1 MQRLLLLLLLNACLA
16 NAVAAEPLR
25 LVRFGPPGE
34 ERPGLLDADGRV
46 RDLSGVV
53 ADLGGR
59 TLADLRRLD
68 DLSPAALPLVP
79 GSPRLGPPVAG
90 TRKII
95 AMGFNYA
102 DHAEES
108 DVSLPPEPLLF
119 SKAVT
124 ALSGPFDDVIAPRG
138 HTMLDYEVE
147 LVVVIGRTAR
157 YVEEADALEYVAGF
171 TVGHDVSERHFQN
184 RRGGQFVK
192 GKSADTFAPVGPWLV
207 PTHHVENV
215 QALAIRSWVNGEP
228 RQASDT
234 RHMVFGAAFAVSYIS
249 QFMTLEPGDL
259 IFTGTPAGVGA
270 GMEPPRWLEPGDVVE
285 LEIQSLGR
293 QRQRIAPPRS

>member
-53 ADLGGR
+53 ADLGGS
-59 TLADLRRLD
+59 TLAELRRLD

-79 GSPRLGPPVAG
+79 GNPRLGPPVAG

-108 DVSLPPEPLLF
+108 DVALPPEPLLF

-124 ALSGPFDDVIAPRG
+124 ALSGPYDEVVAPRG

-147 LVVVIGRTAR
+147 LVIVIGRTAR
-157 YVEEADALEYVAGF
+157 YVAEADALEYVAGF
-171 TVGHDVSERHFQN
+171 TVGHDVSERHFPEPP
-184 RRGGQFVK
+184 RRSVRQGQER
-192 GKSADTFAPVGPWLV
+192 GYLCAGRSLAGADAPRRERAGTADTFM
-207 PTHHVENV
+207 
-215 QALAIRSWVNGEP
+215 GE
-228 RQASDT
+228 R
-234 RHMVFGAAFAVSYIS
+234 GAA
-249 QFMTLEPGDL
+249 PGL
-259 IFTGTPAGVGA
+259 RHPIHGV
-270 GMEPPRWLEPGDVVE
+270 RRRVC
-285 LEIQSLGR
+285 R
-293 QRQRIAPPRS
+293 QLHQPVHDAAAR